1 MNTANLQ
8 LEGVLLAMAA
18 LADVLARK
26 GIVSRDEWVE
36 ALNRAEIEAAGEAKR
51 SAEMRAA
58 HVDGICFPIRFLRLA
73 ATLGPEERKSF
84 MEIAALVGQ
93 TKPDH

>member
-8 LEGVLLAMAA
+8 LEGLLLAVAA

-26 GIVSRDEWVE
+26 GIVTRDEWVE
-36 ALNRAEIEAAGEAKR
+36 ALNRAEIEAANDGKR
-51 SAEMRAA
+51 PAELRDA

-73 ATLGPEERKSF
+73 ATMGPEERKSF

-93 TKPDH
+93 TKPGH